1 MRLNDSK
8 TLPLDAVVVQIAVS
22 CHLDSGRKWK
32 RDAMQLFYSPTS
44 PYARNVLLAID
55 HHAMGEKIDLK
66 TVNPLDDPEALRAA
80 NPLGKVPALV
90 LDDGRV
96 LYDSTTILHVLNETG
111 AATNLFESDHLAKF
125 EPMRLYALANGI
137 LDLAVAWRL
146 ESTRPENEQ
155 SNHWQQRRLRGIEQA
170 LAEMA
175 QVLPE
180 KSTLQS
186 IIEISYGVSLDYL
199 TFRLG
204 FLNWQNSYPALAE
217 WVEPIL
223 LSRPFTD
230 TDPRKV

>member
-1 MRLNDSK
+1 
-8 TLPLDAVVVQIAVS
+8 
-22 CHLDSGRKWK
+22 
-32 RDAMQLFYSPTS
+32 MQLFYSPTS
-44 PYARNVLLAID
+44 PYARNVLLAMD
-55 HHAMGEKIDLK
+55 HHAMGEKIELK
-66 TVNPLDDPEALRAA
+66 TVNPLEDPEDLRRA

-96 LYDSTTILHVLNETG
+96 LYDSTTIIHLLNDIG
-111 AATNLFESDHLAKF
+111 MATDLFDSDHLPIF

-146 ESTRPENEQ
+146 ESIRPESEQ
-155 SNHWQQRRLRGIEQA
+155 SNHWQQRRLRGIEEA

-175 QVLPE
+175 RALPE

-186 IIEISYGVSLDYL
+186 IVEISYGVSLDYL

-204 FLNWQNSYPALAE
+204 FLNWQNSYPVLAE

-223 LSRPFTD
+223 RTRPFTD
-230 TDPRKV
+230 TDPRKA

>member
-1 MRLNDSK
+1 
-8 TLPLDAVVVQIAVS
+8 
-22 CHLDSGRKWK
+22 
-32 RDAMQLFYSPTS
+32 MQLFYSPTS
-44 PYARNVLLAID
+44 PYARNVLLAMD
-55 HHAMGEKIDLK
+55 HHAMGEKIELK
-66 TVNPLDDPEALRAA
+66 TVNPLEDPEDLRRA

-96 LYDSTTILHVLNETG
+96 LYDSTTIIHLLNDIG
-111 AATNLFESDHLAKF
+111 MATDLFDSDHLPKF

-146 ESTRPENEQ
+146 ESIRPESEQ
-155 SNHWQQRRLRGIEQA
+155 SNHWQQRRLRGIEEA

-175 QVLPE
+175 RALPE

-186 IIEISYGVSLDYL
+186 IVEISYGVSLDYL

-204 FLNWQNSYPALAE
+204 FLNWQNSYPVLAE

-223 LSRPFTD
+223 RTRPFTD
-230 TDPRKV
+230 TDPRKA